1 MVHADD
7 SRWSRAGEGS
17 GRARMAPSPGSAE
30 ADGGLAGLAG
40 LAGGGHEVPP
50 DGGERLKA
58 PQIAPLLGLEVRHT
72 FQLFKEGK
80 LPNRGKPRDV
90 WCYRSDVEDELNRRR
105 RQVRAAHPT
114 HGSLRSHPAAAAAG
128 GADPAWLLHLG
139 LSPDAGAG
147 AGRPPAGSTLPA
159 EQLAA
164 ASLLD
169 TPGMTAGALRA
180 ILVRAMVLLALGPG
194 ADPDQQARLT
204 EEADALVGHWLA
216 FPPGPGRALPL
227 QEFARRLA
235 CKVKG
240 LARLGLVGAL
250 GAG

>member
-1 MVHADD
+1 
-7 SRWSRAGEGS
+7 
-17 GRARMAPSPGSAE
+17 
-30 ADGGLAGLAG
+30 
-40 LAGGGHEVPP
+40 
-50 DGGERLKA
+50 LKA

-80 LPNRGKPRDV
+80 LPNRGQPRDV

-105 RQVRAAHPT
+105 RQQQVRAAHTT

-128 GADPAWLLHLG
+128 AADPADPAWLLHLG

-147 AGRPPAGSTLPA
+147 ARRPPAGSTLPA

-169 TPGMTAGALRA
+169 TPGMTEGTLRA
-180 ILVRAMVLLALGPG
+180 ILVRAMVRLALGPG

-204 EEADALVGHWLA
+204 EEADALMGHWLA

-235 CKVKG
+235 CTVKG